1 VYHPKCVQDVL
12 GRRVPEYDDDDLS
25 DVGEG
30 SEREGS
36 SSGDD
41 ADSAA
46 RRRIRNFI
54 CVDCDVEGSSKYL
67 MKYFMAVDD
76 RRGEHACHGDF
87 VRHLLERAAAEF
99 TEDDG
104 SNAGDA
110 GAEGSGNA
118 QADLPP
124 AKRRRGQQQPP
135 PRPSSTAKN
144 KSADGDPLSAG
155 RLSELTHFARTH
167 DASMAEVKDPNS
179 LPSPDIGGTRSVPRG
194 DALDSVKSHDGD
206 AALRAPPDPGMLV
219 GRPVLLYC
227 SVDNYYHRG
236 RIVDWRMGGWP
247 NEKSEAPK
255 TGKDADS
262 LQGVEFLVRFRPGL
276 DGRKVPVHQWIYPEE
291 HAVAVGLSV
300 VWAKEKKGRPWWPG
314 QVLCRSALEVLSTG
328 GLKVASPVYEKE
340 KDVYA
345 ALTCFFGDDSR
356 CVLDVRSSTVDLF
369 SPSFVEQMGK
379 VGDRAMAVSIAMA
392 IVENEETRRL
402 QEWCALPLNDA
413 MHRRALA
420 MADQDALPPLVPSGG
435 SELTAV
441 RTAGKDGWERS
452 VVMEESYAAEVVPGA
467 CPLVERGLDRSWLL
481 KESGVERSKDAA
493 ESMECAIVAPS
504 IAIAEINRCG
514 R

>member
-1 VYHPKCVQDVL
+1 MRQVVRPIKNAVHIIQEGLDRKNL
-12 GRRVPEYDDDDLS
+12 FERNIWRADDLNA
-25 DVGEG
+25 
-30 SEREGS
+30 S
-36 SSGDD
+36 SPLIVSKR
-41 ADSAA
+41 SH
-46 RRRIRNFI
+46 IT
-54 CVDCDVEGSSKYL
+54 CDVEEASKYL

-110 GAEGSGNA
+110 GAERSGNA
-118 QADLPP
+118 QADPPP
-124 AKRRRGQQQPP
+124 AKRRRGRQQPS
-135 PRPSSTAKN
+135 PRPSSVAKK

-155 RLSELTHFARTH
+155 RLSELRHFARTR
-167 DASMAEVKDPNS
+167 DASMAEVKDPNP
-179 LPSPDIGGTRSVPRG
+179 LLSPDIGGTRSVPGG
-194 DALDSVKSHDGD
+194 DALDSVKCDDGD

-247 NEKSEAPK
+247 NEKSKAPK

-328 GLKVASPVYEKE
+328 GLKVASPVYEKG
-340 KDVYA
+340 KDGYA

-392 IVENEETRRL
+392 VVENEEQRRI
-402 QEWCALPLNDA
+402 QEWCKLPLNDA
-413 MHRRALA
+413 MHQRVFAV
-420 MADQDALPPLVPSGG
+420 ADQDALPPLVPSGG
-435 SELTAV
+435 GELTVA
-441 RTAGKDGWERS
+441 RTAGKKGWERS
-452 VVMEESYAAEVVPGA
+452 VVMEESYAADVVPGA
-467 CPLVERGLDRSWLL
+467 CPLVERGLDRAWLL
-481 KESGVERSKDAA
+481 KESGAERSKDAA
-493 ESMECAIVAPS
+493 ESMECEIVTPS
-504 IAIAEINRCG
+504 VAIAEINRRG